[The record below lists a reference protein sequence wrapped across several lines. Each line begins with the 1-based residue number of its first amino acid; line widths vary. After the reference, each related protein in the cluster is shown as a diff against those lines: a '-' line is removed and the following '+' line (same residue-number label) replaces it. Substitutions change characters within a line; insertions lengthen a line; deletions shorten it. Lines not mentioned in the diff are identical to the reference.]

1 MDTCIYR
8 ILFWLVMAVIII
20 ISGKNFYKKQ
30 TDKIQKVGVV
40 IISTVLVIAVL
51 VIAWMTYEQR
61 I

>member
-1 MDTCIYR
+1 MDTYIYR

-40 IISTVLVIAVL
+40 IISIVLVIAVL

>member
-1 MDTCIYR
+1 MDTYIYR